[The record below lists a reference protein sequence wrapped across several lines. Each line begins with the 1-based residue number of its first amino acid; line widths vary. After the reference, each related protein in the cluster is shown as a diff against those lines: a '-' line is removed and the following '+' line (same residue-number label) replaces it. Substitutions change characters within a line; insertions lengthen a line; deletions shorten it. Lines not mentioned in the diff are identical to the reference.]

1 MNLSKDFFTAVKDR
15 RTYYGISKEA
25 VVSDERIRELVEEAV
40 KHTPSSFNSQS
51 ARVVVLLG
59 EHHDM
64 LWSITK
70 ETLRKIVPAE
80 SFGPTEEKMNAFG
93 NGYGTVLFFEDQS
106 VIKGLQEKFA
116 SYKDNFP
123 IWSEQSSGML
133 QYVVWTALEIEGFG
147 ASLQH
152 YNPLINE
159 EVQQTWNLP
168 SEWKLIAQM
177 PFGKPTAQPG
187 EKQFQPIAERVKFFS
202 LSLGKFPH

>member
-51 ARVVVLLG
+51 AHVVVLLG

-93 NGYGTVLFFEDQS
+93 
-106 VIKGLQEKFA
+106 
-116 SYKDNFP
+116 
-123 IWSEQSSGML
+123 
-133 QYVVWTALEIEGFG
+133 
-147 ASLQH
+147 
-152 YNPLINE
+152 
-159 EVQQTWNLP
+159 
-168 SEWKLIAQM
+168 
-177 PFGKPTAQPG
+177 KPTAQPG

>member
-1 MNLSKDFFTAVKDR
+1 MSKDFFTAVKDR

-59 EHHDM
+59 EQHDK
-64 LWSITK
+64 LWNLTK

-80 SFGPTEEKMNAFG
+80 NFAPTEEKMNAFG

-106 VIKGLQEKFA
+106 VVKGLQEKFA
-116 SYKDNFP
+116 AYKDNFP
-123 IWSEQSSGML
+123 VWSEQSSGML
-133 QYVVWTALEIEGFG
+133 QFVVWTALETEGFG

-187 EKQFQPIAERVKFFS
+187 EKQFQPIEERVKFFA
-202 LSLGKFPH
+202 

>member
-1 MNLSKDFFTAVKDR
+1 MSKDFFTAVKDR

-59 EHHDM
+59 EQHDK
-64 LWSITK
+64 LWNLTK

-80 SFGPTEEKMNAFG
+80 NFAPTEEKMNAFG

-106 VIKGLQEKFA
+106 VVKGLQEKFA

-123 IWSEQSSGML
+123 VWSEQSSGML
-133 QYVVWTALEIEGFG
+133 QFVVWTALETEGFG

-187 EKQFQPIAERVKFFS
+187 EKQFQPIEERVKFFA
-202 LSLGKFPH
+202 